1 MPVWTRKV
9 PPNLGKVKAFQPK
22 HRIAVT
28 SAFLDLDTGISKQLD
43 RSCLRLGR
51 LGDSDDVELEFPI
64 AAFTRTR
71 CEQVT
76 LDITLEAGARYY
88 FVADGAFTIHLAGFE
103 YSEGHRGKLPA

>member
-1 MPVWTRKV
+1 MRRTRKV

-71 CEQVT
+71 VGFGVAFFWRLG
-76 LDITLEAGARYY
+76 LDIT
-88 FVADGAFTIHLAGFE
+88 
-103 YSEGHRGKLPA
+103 S